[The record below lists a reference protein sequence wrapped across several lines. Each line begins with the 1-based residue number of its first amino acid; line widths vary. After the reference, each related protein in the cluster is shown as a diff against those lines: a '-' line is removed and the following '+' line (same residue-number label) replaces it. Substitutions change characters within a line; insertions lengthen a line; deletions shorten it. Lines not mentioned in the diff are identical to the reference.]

1 MSTEDERVQYS
12 EHDNL
17 ISTTTLNSHITY
29 CNEDFCRV
37 AGYEEKELLGK
48 PHNVIRHADM
58 PKAAFGQLWRYIQ
71 SGESWMGLVKN
82 RCKEKGHYWVSAFV
96 TPIMDKDGKVFEYQ
110 SVRTQP
116 SDEQVSRAESL
127 YQNLKNGNLSPKR
140 IKWINLLTF
149 FFGLQSAL
157 LLLRLSEVIPSS
169 FALGGLLLFMS
180 LQVIA
185 IFSLRKRMNS
195 LNDLALN
202 CYDNALMERPYTGYC
217 DDLSRIELA
226 LMMKQAELRAA
237 TARATDTTEN
247 ILQSASEDLV
257 NSQAIDKE
265 LHDQQVATDAMA
277 VSSEEM
283 LSSIGEVSQSA
294 KQSVEF
300 VDNARRSAQEGMQTI
315 DVAVES
321 VRDLSHQIHSSSA
334 LLDKLNN
341 DVQSIELILSMIQE
355 ISEQTN
361 LLALNAAIEAA
372 RAGEHGRGF
381 AVVADEVRA
390 LSTKTSSSVSDI
402 RLKIDTLH
410 MAVMET
416 RQVMEQGMEA
426 SSQNLTLSQKSKASF
441 EAIVSDLSSI
451 AEQSASTSLAIEE
464 QVEVTKGMSEHVV
477 RMNEAIVTTKE
488 LSSHSV
494 KRTHDLVV
502 NLESLQRLVMQ
513 FSQT

>member
-1 MSTEDERVQYS
+1 MSMEDEQVQYS

-17 ISTTTLNSHITY
+17 ISTTSPSSHITY

-37 AGYEEKELLGK
+37 TGYEEKELLSE
-48 PHNVIRHADM
+48 PHNVIRHEDM
-58 PKAAFGQLWRYIQ
+58 PKAAFGQLWSYIQ
-71 SGESWMGLVKN
+71 SGKSWMGLVKN
-82 RCKEKGHYWVSAFV
+82 RCKERGHYWVSAFV
-96 TPIMDKDGKVFEYQ
+96 TPIMDKNGKVFEYQ
-110 SVRTQP
+110 SVRTRP
-116 SDEQVSRAESL
+116 SDEQITRAQSL
-127 YQNLKNGNLSPKR
+127 YQNLKQGNSSPKR
-140 IKWINLLTF
+140 IKWISLLTLF
-149 FFGLQSAL
+149 FSLQSSVLFL
-157 LLLRLSEVIPSS
+157 LLIEIIP
-169 FALGGLLLFMS
+169 FTIALGGLLVFMV
-180 LQVIA
+180 LQIIA
-185 IFSLRKRMNS
+185 IFSLNKRISS
-195 LNDLALN
+195 LNDLARN

-237 TARATDTTEN
+237 TARATDTTDS
-247 ILQSASEDLV
+247 ILQSASEDLI
-257 NSQAIDKE
+257 NSQSIDRE
-265 LHDQQVATDAMA
+265 LHELQVATDAMA

-300 VDNARRSAQEGMQTI
+300 VENARRSAQEGMQTVDI
-315 DVAVES
+315 AVEA
-321 VRDLSHQIHSSSA
+321 VEKLSHQIHSSRSS
-334 LLDKLNN
+334 LEKLNN

-402 RLKIDTLH
+402 RLKINSLQL
-410 MAVMET
+410 AVTET

-426 SSQNLTLSQKSKASF
+426 SNQNLTLSQKSKESF
-441 EAIVSDLSSI
+441 ETIVSDLSSI
-451 AEQSASTSLAIEE
+451 AEQSASTSLTIGE
-464 QVEVTKGMSEHVV
+464 QVEVTKGMNEHII
-477 RMNEAIVTTKE
+477 RMNEAIATTKE

-494 KRTHDLVV
+494 NRTNGLVGS
-502 NLESLQRLVMQ
+502 LESLKRLVTN
-513 FSQT
+513 FSQI

>member
-1 MSTEDERVQYS
+1 
-12 EHDNL
+12 
-17 ISTTTLNSHITY
+17 
-29 CNEDFCRV
+29 
-37 AGYEEKELLGK
+37 
-48 PHNVIRHADM
+48 
-58 PKAAFGQLWRYIQ
+58 
-71 SGESWMGLVKN
+71 
-82 RCKEKGHYWVSAFV
+82 
-96 TPIMDKDGKVFEYQ
+96 
-110 SVRTQP
+110 
-116 SDEQVSRAESL
+116 
-127 YQNLKNGNLSPKR
+127 
-140 IKWINLLTF
+140 
-149 FFGLQSAL
+149 
-157 LLLRLSEVIPSS
+157 
-169 FALGGLLLFMS
+169 
-180 LQVIA
+180 
-185 IFSLRKRMNS
+185 
-195 LNDLALN
+195 
-202 CYDNALMERPYTGYC
+202 
-217 DDLSRIELA
+217 
-226 LMMKQAELRAA
+226 MMKQAELRAA

-265 LHDQQVATDAMA
+265 LHAQQVATDAMA